1 MKCNRCDSPEE
12 LAWPENYVKG
22 NHPINNETGKVHQCD
37 GILRYTCPCG
47 TKIIQFKGERELCST
62 CQLARFQN

>member
-1 MKCNRCDSPEE
+1 MKCKFCDYPGE
-12 LAWPENYVKG
+12 LEWPENFKKG
-22 NHPINNETGKVHQCD
+22 DRPINVETNKVHECD
-37 GILRYTCPCG
+37 SILRYTCTCG